1 MKPRD
6 FINFFK
12 TKSGKLVVFA
22 LVFGG
27 GLILFG
33 VIRDGSRSPD
43 EMDVRVSP
51 STPPTDSPQVVQT
64 ILRPSEP
71 YRPPPAKPE
80 PPRSR
85 KGPRTILPGRATEP
99 PTPPEPP
106 PPEIPPISLFADA
119 TAGVAEGKSS
129 GHLRSPLVGSSPV
142 KPSSRWTRPPS

>member
-6 FINFFK
+6 FINFFR

-27 GLILFG
+27 GLVLFG

-51 STPPTDSPQVVQT
+51 ATPPTDSPQVVQT

-71 YRPPPAKPE
+71 YRPPPAKRE
-80 PPRSR
+80 PPPVP
-85 KGPRTILPGRATEP
+85 KGATNDLARVVPHPEP

-106 PPEIPPISLFADA
+106 PPEIPPIGNTGEHL
-119 TAGVAEGKSS
+119 GVETIGTS
-129 GHLRSPLVGSSPV
+129 GTIGTFGTVAVIKLNDLNGAQR
-142 KPSSRWTRPPS
+142 